1 MTTGALGTQ
10 LSLDGGVQVR
20 AQNGGMHKPAGKTHG
35 RQLHDD
41 GEPRGAVWSRAGDG
55 AATRSSWLVQDFG
68 PAHPPGA
75 DHHEKEDHVGKN
87 GDQHGDHFG
96 KSAKH
101 ASMSVLKS
109 PMSSMKKMDTHA
121 VIAAIGEDDV
131 DAKAAAGGREGGDG
145 DGAADRT
152 KSGGPSAKMANV
164 RKKFQ
169 NAVSCVK
176 TMMEVTDAIKGP
188 TVVGRKVGGSIGRK
202 NHQAGKGQGSNS
214 STEVLRA
221 LMSKL
226 AISWKSVGA
235 IFNHFDRP
243 DMEDDGKVKGD
254 SEISL
259 HEFILGI
266 RNLKLDFSDEQ
277 IEEVFRIVDVDGSGS
292 IDHSEL
298 EAALRDCGVL
308 KSIAVQRVPK
318 TVRQFDYERAEKK
331 IEDEAKEEQ
340 KAKKGKTKKG
350 QPIDIPGMSNQV
362 AEGLHSLD
370 ARVEA
375 LRGIMQ
381 EVRGT
386 SNQFNLILEQ
396 YSKAT
401 GDAQENTRIQLLEA
415 SEGLV
420 KRMADGIAHY
430 KKLADEIHAF
440 TVELIHD
447 LPRDYRVVWKAA
459 VISEIDEKGGLV
471 RVFNEEMSECE
482 RDYLQMKEQCR
493 EWRVVDVKNPTL
505 DFTVKKD
512 ADGPVGASEGYA
524 QTMQHSR
531 EWVKTAVGYGFANQ
545 KDMLRKLEC
554 VKEHMDEDEI
564 LEGKSL
570 MGLTQA
576 LGAKLA
582 PYVEESNARI
592 ALRLE
597 ERDTRAR
604 NAQSSPQKGKPGA
617 GTPSGKSANRSSAQ
631 ASVRGEGNGAP
642 AFEQMSGVSAS
653 AAHAQSVAMF
663 QSHANTQRRNKMS
676 LVGGTDLNYEGMYQQ
691 LNLVQEIRSQF
702 ECGLEAADLSSIADT
717 DDTSMDSQVRQ
728 LVRTRITQLSRNV
741 KESVVHSPHGHHAQ
755 LAALPTPSAA
765 ATKQP
770 SEVHENGSPSSQR
783 PRLRARERKKL
794 AQAEEEEARMQT
806 ASDASARREGRKG
819 APSKSVWKK
828 LDEQIARHA
837 ASLASERARK
847 AALGTGLV
855 KVEKGDV
862 AALHVALPRGTVRR
876 TTKPPPDRIVSNTA
890 VLKGL
895 NSVPRPDGQANAHR
909 SSLLVSDTRIG
920 RARAHVIPT
929 ASCAL
934 LVRPSQ
940 KMVENG
946 GDAMDTSLGSSLL
959 PPGNPAAQ
967 AWSDL
972 QKAAREKMIFC
983 GVTLEVHLPE
993 AGFWTAVAEANFVR
1007 ELSALLGVPTSDL
1020 GLDGRVSDLVPTRL
1034 HLELRHSKQCAGDI
1048 VDKVSLQAQD
1058 PTSLLW
1064 ALPHL
1069 AKITSQGMIFERSA
1083 MHGSPPREDVFLEA
1097 SADGASPQLTSHAW
1111 EEVKAPMMRVQSR
1124 GNDSISASEAF
1135 ADPDSM
1141 KDRPAT
1147 SPSGDVAARSRRSL
1161 DFHEIAGSGISTPV
1175 VKHRKPVLPERVHQ
1189 AVPQPR
1195 DEESVT
1201 ERVLSYL
1208 SHHILAH
1215 IVTDS
1220 KFQTASSIW
1229 QDDEP
1234 LKDLAELRRE
1244 RRLAGACSPFI
1255 SGLLGSEGLMLLMQ
1269 AGIDVDDDDVLELAE
1284 ANILEEARRVFR
1296 KKREGDNVE
1305 ALPANEEGLLE
1316 LPQPGKGTRPIVL
1329 RESTQPFT
1337 TGNKAELDEHAE
1349 NLILRMLL
1357 ALMETAEDEDAE
1369 VQAAL
1374 DAETRL
1380 HLAAK
1385 EDEARRQAA
1394 LAEARQFD
1402 DDTCQ
1407 SVSSLLSQ
1415 DGDGA
1420 VVATCESRTV
1430 EGSVRASGDLEIGGN
1445 AHQAAGSLAHQPP
1458 PIAFDNERVE
1468 RHHQLVENTLVRIA
1482 DSMDALTNLTMHLA
1496 SAAERAPAAPS
1507 YMHHQPT
1514 VGAVHVHGRQSPAQ
1528 HSNSAHS
1535 GGDSMV
1541 DETVVGAAST
1551 WPPSDDSPCSG
1562 IVESD
1567 FTPPK
1572 STDSDEAWTPVQG
1585 HAVNHQDVQ
1594 TSIDFEVQ
1602 TAMREITRG
1611 PANRPQHET
1620 HSAQTSIDFDAIFP
1634 NLRTRSRGRVE
1645 AINQQLQ
1652 TSFDFDEPSS
1662 AMRVVA
1668 SSTNTSA
1675 PPSPVKALKPHVVEP
1690 AGASSASELTEPL
1703 TQTLISTLQSV
1714 AEEVALLREARLAQ
1728 PSPAA
1733 ARSREAGLGAAE
1745 GSEHVHG
1752 GERRESSRASTAM
1765 PLQQWLTLDAAR
1777 FDAGKQVCLCTTLF
1791 RSLCS

>member
-1 MTTGALGTQ
+1 
-10 LSLDGGVQVR
+10 
-20 AQNGGMHKPAGKTHG
+20 
-35 RQLHDD
+35 
-41 GEPRGAVWSRAGDG
+41 
-55 AATRSSWLVQDFG
+55 
-68 PAHPPGA
+68 
-75 DHHEKEDHVGKN
+75 
-87 GDQHGDHFG
+87 
-96 KSAKH
+96 
-101 ASMSVLKS
+101 
-109 PMSSMKKMDTHA
+109 MSSMKKVDTHA
-121 VIAAIGEDDV
+121 VIAAIVEDDV
-131 DAKAAAGGREGGDG
+131 AAKAAAGGREGNDN
-145 DGAADRT
+145 GAAERT
-152 KSGGPSAKMANV
+152 KSGGPSIERTKSGGPKIANA

-169 NAVSCVK
+169 HAVSSVK
-176 TMMEVTDAIKGP
+176 SMMTVMNSIKGP
-188 TVVGRKVGGSIGRK
+188 TVVGRTVGGSIGRK
-202 NHQAGKGQGSNS
+202 NHQTGKGQGSIS

-259 HEFILGI
+259 QEFILGI

-277 IEEVFRIVDVDGSGS
+277 IEEVFKIVDVDGSGS

-298 EAALRDCGVL
+298 EAALRECGVL
-308 KSIAVQRVPK
+308 KSISVQRVPK
-318 TVRQFDYERAEKK
+318 TVKQFDHERAEKK

-375 LRGIMQ
+375 LRGIMH

-401 GDAQENTRIQLLEA
+401 GDAQENTRMQLLEA

-471 RVFNEEMSECE
+471 RVFNEEMAECE

-545 KDMLRKLEC
+545 KDMLRKLES

-597 ERDTRAR
+597 ELDARAR
-604 NAQSSPQKGKPGA
+604 KAPSSPQNGKTGA
-617 GTPSGKSANRSSAQ
+617 GTPSCKSANRSSAQ
-631 ASVRGEGNGAP
+631 ASVRSEGNGAP
-642 AFEQMSGVSAS
+642 FFEQMSGVSAN
-653 AAHAQSVAMF
+653 AAHAQSVATF

-676 LVGGTDLNYEGMYQQ
+676 LVSGTDLNYEGIYQQ

-702 ECGLEAADLSSIADT
+702 ESGLEAADLSSIADT
-717 DDTSMDSQVRQ
+717 DDTSMDSHVRQ

-770 SEVHENGSPSSQR
+770 SEVHEDGSPSSQR

-806 ASDASARREGRKG
+806 ASDAGARTEGRKG

-837 ASLASERARK
+837 ESLASERARK

-855 KVEKGDV
+855 KGEKGDV

-876 TTKPPPDRIVSNTA
+876 TTKPPPDRIVSSTA
-890 VLKGL
+890 VFKGL
-895 NSVPRPDGQANAHR
+895 NSVSRPDGQARTHR
-909 SSLLVSDTRIG
+909 SSHLASDTRIG

-934 LVRPSQ
+934 LARPSQ

-959 PPGNPAAQ
+959 PGNPAAQ

-993 AGFWTAVAEANFVR
+993 AGFWTAVAEANFMR

-1034 HLELRHSKQCAGDI
+1034 QIEMRHSKHWAGDI
-1048 VDKVSLQAQD
+1048 VDQVSLQAQD

-1069 AKITSQGMIFERSA
+1069 AKITVQGMIFERSA

-1111 EEVKAPMMRVQSR
+1111 EEVKAPMMRVESR
-1124 GNDSISASEAF
+1124 GNDIISASEAS

-1147 SPSGDVAARSRRSL
+1147 SPSGDAAL
-1161 DFHEIAGSGISTPV
+1161 
-1175 VKHRKPVLPERVHQ
+1175 
-1189 AVPQPR
+1189 
-1195 DEESVT
+1195 
-1201 ERVLSYL
+1201 
-1208 SHHILAH
+1208 
-1215 IVTDS
+1215 
-1220 KFQTASSIW
+1220 
-1229 QDDEP
+1229 
-1234 LKDLAELRRE
+1234 
-1244 RRLAGACSPFI
+1244 
-1255 SGLLGSEGLMLLMQ
+1255 LLMQ
-1269 AGIDVDDDDVLELAE
+1269 AGIDVDDDAVLELAE

-1296 KKREGDNVE
+1296 KKREGDSVE
-1305 ALPANEEGLLE
+1305 AVPANEEGLLE

-1337 TGNKAELDEHAE
+1337 TGNTAELDEHAE

-1357 ALMETAEDEDAE
+1357 ALMETAEDQDAE

-1380 HLAAK
+1380 YLDAK

-1394 LAEARQFD
+1394 LAEARHFD

-1420 VVATCESRTV
+1420 MVATGESRTD
-1430 EGSVRASGDLEIGGN
+1430 GRVRASGDLEIGGN

-1482 DSMDALTNLTMHLA
+1482 DSMDALTNFTMHLA

-1507 YMHHQPT
+1507 YLHHQPT
-1514 VGAVHVHGRQSPAQ
+1514 VGAVHVQSPAQ

-1541 DETVVGAAST
+1541 DETVMGAAST
-1551 WPPSDDSPCSG
+1551 WPPSDGSPCSG

-1572 STDSDEAWTPVQG
+1572 STDSDEAWTPVQS
-1585 HAVNHQDVQ
+1585 HAANHQDVQ

-1602 TAMREITRG
+1602 TAMREMTSG
-1611 PANRPQHET
+1611 PANRPQHQT

-1662 AMRVVA
+1662 ARRVA

-1675 PPSPVKALKPHVVEP
+1675 PPSPVKELKAHVVEP
-1690 AGASSASELTEPL
+1690 AGASSVPELTEPL
-1703 TQTLISTLQSV
+1703 THTLISALQSV

-1745 GSEHVHG
+1745 GGKHGHG
-1752 GERRESSRASTAM
+1752 GERRESSRAAAAM

-1777 FDAGKQVCLCTTLF
+1777 IDAGEQVRLCATLF

>member
-1 MTTGALGTQ
+1 MATGALGTQ
-10 LSLDGGVQVR
+10 LSRDGGVQVR
-20 AQNGGMHKPAGKTHG
+20 SQNGGMHKPAGKTLG
-35 RQLHDD
+35 RQPHDD
-41 GEPRGAVWSRAGDG
+41 GEPGGAVWSREGDG
-55 AATRSSWLVQDFG
+55 AAPRSSWLVQDFG
-68 PAHPPGA
+68 PAHSPGA
-75 DHHEKEDHVGKN
+75 DHNEKEDHLGNN
-87 GDQHGDHFG
+87 GVQHGDHFER
-96 KSAKH
+96 SPKH
-101 ASMSVLKS
+101 ATMFALKS
-109 PMSSMKKMDTHA
+109 PMSSMKKVDTHA
-121 VIAAIGEDDV
+121 VIAAIVEDDV
-131 DAKAAAGGREGGDG
+131 AAKAAAGGREGNDN
-145 DGAADRT
+145 GAAERT
-152 KSGGPSAKMANV
+152 KSGGPSIERTKSGGPKIANA

-169 NAVSCVK
+169 HAVSSVK
-176 TMMEVTDAIKGP
+176 SMMTVMNSIKGP
-188 TVVGRKVGGSIGRK
+188 TVVGRTVGGSIGRK
-202 NHQAGKGQGSNS
+202 NHQTGKGQGSIS

-259 HEFILGI
+259 QEFILGI

-277 IEEVFRIVDVDGSGS
+277 IEEVFKIVDVDGSGS

-298 EAALRDCGVL
+298 EAALRECGVL
-308 KSIAVQRVPK
+308 KSISVQRVPK
-318 TVRQFDYERAEKK
+318 TVKQFDHERAEKK

-375 LRGIMQ
+375 LRGIMH

-401 GDAQENTRIQLLEA
+401 GDAQENTRMQLLEA

-471 RVFNEEMSECE
+471 RVFNEEMAECE

-545 KDMLRKLEC
+545 KDMLRKLES

-597 ERDTRAR
+597 ELDARAR
-604 NAQSSPQKGKPGA
+604 KAPSSPQNGKTGA
-617 GTPSGKSANRSSAQ
+617 GTPSCKSANRSSAQ
-631 ASVRGEGNGAP
+631 ASVRSEGNGAP
-642 AFEQMSGVSAS
+642 FFEQMSGVSAN
-653 AAHAQSVAMF
+653 AAHAQSVATF

-676 LVGGTDLNYEGMYQQ
+676 LVSGTDLNYEGIYQQ

-702 ECGLEAADLSSIADT
+702 ESGLEAADLSSIADT
-717 DDTSMDSQVRQ
+717 DDTSMDSHVRQ

-770 SEVHENGSPSSQR
+770 SEVHEDGSPSSQR

-806 ASDASARREGRKG
+806 ASDAGARTEGRKG

-837 ASLASERARK
+837 ESLASERARK

-855 KVEKGDV
+855 KGEKGDV

-876 TTKPPPDRIVSNTA
+876 TTKPPPDRIVSSTA
-890 VLKGL
+890 VFKGL
-895 NSVPRPDGQANAHR
+895 NSVSRPDGQARTHR
-909 SSLLVSDTRIG
+909 SSHLASDTRIG

-934 LVRPSQ
+934 LARPSQ

-959 PPGNPAAQ
+959 PGNPAAQ

-993 AGFWTAVAEANFVR
+993 AGFWTAVAEANFMR

-1034 HLELRHSKQCAGDI
+1034 QIEMRHSKHWAGDI
-1048 VDKVSLQAQD
+1048 VDQVSLQAQD

-1069 AKITSQGMIFERSA
+1069 AKITVQGMIFERSA

-1111 EEVKAPMMRVQSR
+1111 EEVKAPMMRVESR
-1124 GNDSISASEAF
+1124 GNDIISASEAS

-1147 SPSGDVAARSRRSL
+1147 SPSGDAARSRRSL

-1175 VKHRKPVLPERVHQ
+1175 LKHRKPVLPERVHQ
-1189 AVPQPR
+1189 AAPQPC

-1201 ERVLSYL
+1201 ERVLTYL

-1269 AGIDVDDDDVLELAE
+1269 AGIDVDDDAVLELAE

-1296 KKREGDNVE
+1296 KKREGDSVE
-1305 ALPANEEGLLE
+1305 AVPANEEGLLE

-1337 TGNKAELDEHAE
+1337 TGNTAELDEHAE

-1357 ALMETAEDEDAE
+1357 ALMETAEDQDAE

-1380 HLAAK
+1380 YLDAK

-1394 LAEARQFD
+1394 LAEARHFD

-1420 VVATCESRTV
+1420 MVATGESRTD
-1430 EGSVRASGDLEIGGN
+1430 GRVRASGDLEIGGN

-1482 DSMDALTNLTMHLA
+1482 DSMDALTNFTMHLA

-1507 YMHHQPT
+1507 YLHHQPT
-1514 VGAVHVHGRQSPAQ
+1514 VGAVHVQSPAQ

-1541 DETVVGAAST
+1541 DETVMGAAST
-1551 WPPSDDSPCSG
+1551 WPPSDGSPCSG

-1572 STDSDEAWTPVQG
+1572 STDSDEAWTPVQS
-1585 HAVNHQDVQ
+1585 HAANHQDVQ

-1602 TAMREITRG
+1602 TAMREMTSG
-1611 PANRPQHET
+1611 PANRPQHQT

-1662 AMRVVA
+1662 ARRVA

-1675 PPSPVKALKPHVVEP
+1675 PPSPVKELKAHVVEP
-1690 AGASSASELTEPL
+1690 AGASSVPELTEPL
-1703 TQTLISTLQSV
+1703 THTLISALQSV

-1745 GSEHVHG
+1745 GGKHGHG
-1752 GERRESSRASTAM
+1752 GERRESSRAAAAM

-1777 FDAGKQVCLCTTLF
+1777 IDAGEQVRLCATLF